1 MRTALSV
8 AFVACLLVSLPAT
21 ADEVTARVRAVYY
34 QAAGGV
40 LLAPNLLRRPSAPRW
55 ADVELED
62 HSHALVEIPSS
73 MDPKVGDVVA
83 VQLATPKSIVSA
95 EPMRVS
101 RVTEIKARETQLATP
116 AR

>member
-1 MRTALSV
+1 MRTALG
-8 AFVACLLVSLPAT
+8 FGFLACLLVSLAAQ

-40 LLAPNLLRRPSAPRW
+40 LLEPSLLRRPGGARW
-55 ADVELED
+55 VDVELAD
-62 HSHALVEIPSS
+62 RSRALVQLPAGMEARI
-73 MDPKVGDVVA
+73 GDVVA
-83 VQLATPKSIVSA
+83 VQLATPKSIATA

-101 RVTEIKARETQLATP
+101 RVTGIRAPDTQLATP